1 MKKMLRYNK
10 NCKGQIGETLTW
22 VIATLII
29 ALILVL
35 FIIASAS
42 LGKAKNLA
50 SNRNVDLGNSKIDL
64 IKTKTEIAYTLNN
77 QNKNKIEEW
86 IELEDKKND

>member
-1 MKKMLRYNK
+1 MKKTLRYNK
-10 NCKGQIGETLTW
+10 NCKAQIGETLTW

-35 FIIASAS
+35 FVIASAT

-50 SNRNVDLGNSKIDL
+50 SSKKVEIGDSKIDL
-64 IKTKTEIAYTLNN
+64 IKTKTEIAYTLNS
-77 QNKNKIEEW
+77 QNKNKIEGW
-86 IELEDKKND
+86 IELENDKT